1 MFSPVY
7 FVLLAVHLAVI
18 AEVLPAVL
26 HPITKLSLVTALLVF
41 VGTQW
46 RRFAAYRGWKLLTA
60 GLVLSLLGDGLLLGE
75 GESWFTGGL
84 VAFLL
89 AHVCYAICFKDAR
102 EDNHEIPVAQKYLLI
117 TLGMVMVGI
126 AVLLFLHKSL
136 ESMLAPVALYI
147 LVITVMA
154 VRAMNRFR
162 KASERSYGLVL
173 LGAVLFM
180 VSDTLLATHTFKGKW
195 TGQPW
200 PSWPRTAWP
209 SGALPWASTLFT
221 TRIRPD
227 GQTRSGN

>member
-26 HPITKLSLVTALLVF
+26 HPFTKLSLVTALLVF

-75 GESWFTGGL
+75 DESWFTGGL

-89 AHVCYAICFKDAR
+89 AHVCYAICFKEAR

-154 VRAMNRFR
+154 VRAINRFR

-180 VSDTLLATHTFKGKW
+180 VSDTLLATHTFKGEMDW
-195 TGQPW
+195 
-200 PSWPRTAWP
+200 A
-209 SGALPWASTLFT
+209 ALAIMATYGMAQWGIALGIHAFY
-221 TRIRPD
+221 D
-227 GQTRSGN
+227 ANQA